1 MNTKL
6 ATSLLVITS
15 ITTVA
20 LAVFVIFS
28 QQTQSQNHD
37 VFFQASS
44 LDSLVKGS
52 YEGKI
57 TVHDLLNQGDFG
69 LGAVE
74 YMDGELVCLDE
85 KCYRITT
92 DGMAHELSPESKIA
106 FASVVFFQSNKT
118 FDISQQQNFTELQK
132 YLDDKLMDKNDIFA
146 IKIDGFFS
154 DITTRTVQKQD
165 RLYVPLS
172 KVIANQTIT
181 HLLNVRGTLVG
192 FYVPDYMKEINVAKY
207 HFHFLTE
214 NKEFGGHVLDFN
226 IKNGTAHISKI
237 DEVHIVP

>member
-6 ATSLLVITS
+6 VSSLLILTS
-15 ITTVA
+15 II
-20 LAVFVIFS
+20 AVTLTIVVVLS
-28 QQTQSQNHD
+28 QQTQPQND
-37 VFFQASS
+37 VLFQASS

-57 TVHDLLNQGDFG
+57 SVHDLLNHGDFG

-74 YMDGELVCLDE
+74 YMDGELVCLDA

-106 FASVVFFQSNKT
+106 FASIVFFKSNNT
-118 FDISQQQNFTELQK
+118 SNISQQQNFSKLQK
-132 YLDDKLMDKNDIFA
+132 YLDNKLSDKNGIFA
-146 IKIDGFFS
+146 IQIDGFFS
-154 DITTRTVQKQD
+154 SITTRTVHKQD

-172 KVIANQTIT
+172 EVVANQTVT
-181 HLLNVRGTLVG
+181 HLSNVRGTLIG
-192 FYVPDYMKEINVAKY
+192 FYIPEYLKEINVAKY

-226 IKNGTAHISKI
+226 MTNGTAHISKI
-237 DEVHIVP
+237 NEVRIDP